1 LQYILVHVFGRPSS
15 APSYKAERG
24 KDETQISK
32 TTLIDLQR
40 IDVILTTSNNESRYL
55 IFN

>member
-1 LQYILVHVFGRPSS
+1 MSS
-15 APSYKAERG
+15 AVHPLLHPYKAERG

>member
-1 LQYILVHVFGRPSS
+1 MSS
-15 APSYKAERG
+15 AVHPLLHPTKLKGERQN
-24 KDETQISK
+24 QISK

-55 IFN
+55 ILIKKYYCLM

>member
-1 LQYILVHVFGRPSS
+1 MSS
-15 APSYKAERG
+15 AVHPLLHPTKLKGG
-24 KDETQISK
+24 KTKTQISK

-55 IFN
+55 IF